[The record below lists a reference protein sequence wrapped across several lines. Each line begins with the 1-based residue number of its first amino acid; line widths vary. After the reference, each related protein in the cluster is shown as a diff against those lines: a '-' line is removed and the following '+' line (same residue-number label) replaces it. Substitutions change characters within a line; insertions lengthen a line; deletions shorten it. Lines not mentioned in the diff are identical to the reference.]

1 MARRPWGC
9 FLHDHSPDG
18 KGCRQLGAC
27 GTQSQI
33 YTHDCDRQALSSV
46 ALHPAPPS
54 REQSTSLPPA
64 SLGRPARKGA
74 SSLKP
79 HWHQQPCRAG
89 QGRPRLDGRLPGTT
103 HSAPGCHPLLPARSW
118 LALGAPCTGKRNARI
133 HQGAFPKAPCILMC
147 LNSLGLDQKTLL
159 SGKKP
164 KHCHWPYCSAFSMCQ
179 FLHWHK

>member
-1 MARRPWGC
+1 MGRAAGSWGPVG
-9 FLHDHSPDG
+9 HSP
-18 KGCRQLGAC
+18 R
-27 GTQSQI
+27 
-33 YTHDCDRQALSSV
+33 YTHMTVIARALSSV

-89 QGRPRLDGRLPGTT
+89 QGRPWLDGRLPGTT